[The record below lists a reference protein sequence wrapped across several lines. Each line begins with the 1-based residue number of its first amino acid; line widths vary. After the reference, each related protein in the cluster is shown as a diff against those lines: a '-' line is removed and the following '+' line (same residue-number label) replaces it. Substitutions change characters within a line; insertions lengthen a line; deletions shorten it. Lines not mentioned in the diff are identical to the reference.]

1 MKPIL
6 SLALAA
12 ALILPALPGPARALP
27 TAGASLLAQADRTA
41 APAPGSGPLRKA
53 SWPRA

>member
-27 TAGASLLAQADRTA
+27 TAGASLLAQADVPP
-41 APAPGSGPLRKA
+41 APVPGSGPLRRA

>member
-12 ALILPALPGPARALP
+12 ALILPGHARALP
-27 TAGASLLAQADRTA
+27 AAGASLLAQADVPP
-41 APAPGSGPLRKA
+41 APVPGSGPLRRA

>member
-12 ALILPALPGPARALP
+12 ALIPTALPGHAQTLPA
-27 TAGASLLAQADRTA
+27 TGASVLAQADRTP
-41 APAPGSGPLRKA
+41 APTPGSGSMSRA
-53 SWPRA
+53 SWPPA

>member
-12 ALILPALPGPARALP
+12 VLIPTALPGHAQALP
-27 TAGASLLAQADRTA
+27 ATGASVLAQADRTA
-41 APAPGSGPLRKA
+41 APTPGSGPMSRA
-53 SWPRA
+53 S